1 MSTVQ
6 EQAKATDVV
15 YDLKGSLL
23 EACSCGVLC
32 PCWIGEDPD
41 RGTCEAIIAWHFDEG
56 VVRGVDVSGLT
67 LAGVVIIPGNILA
80 GNWKVAL
87 FVDENATDEQE
98 RAILDAYTG
107 KLGGAL
113 ADLSQLIG
121 EVVTVSRAPILHEL
135 RDGDGTLKIGD
146 MVSSEMSPYRGPS
159 GQITTLN
166 ESIFS
171 TVPGSPAYVSKAIR
185 TSVNL
190 PEYGMTW
197 SYEDANAI
205 QSDYHMTHVESK

>member
-41 RGTCEAIIAWHFDEG
+41 RGTCEAVIAWHFDEG

-87 FVDENATDEQE
+87 FVDENATAEQE
-98 RAILDAYTG
+98 QAILDAYTG

-121 EVVTVSRAPILHEL
+121 EVVTVSRAPISHEL
-135 RDGDGTLKIGD
+135 HDGDGTLKIGD

-190 PEYGMTW
+190 PEYGMVW